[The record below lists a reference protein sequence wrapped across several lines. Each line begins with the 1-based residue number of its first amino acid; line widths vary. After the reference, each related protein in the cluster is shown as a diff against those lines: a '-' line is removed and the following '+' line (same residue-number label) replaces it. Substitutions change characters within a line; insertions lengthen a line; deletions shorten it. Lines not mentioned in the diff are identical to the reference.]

1 MLLARV
7 SINFLANS
15 VLSDP
20 ANIDHFM
27 LCVMLFS
34 FEYFVLDLYLLI
46 LYVTMD
52 CVSWKAFH
60 AHGSVFT
67 SFLILIQSLER
78 AFILIRERFVWRASD
93 VSFIFISAGFVFHLL
108 SASIMLNSVVRE
120 FPCWDFRIS
129 EEPAFH
135 PV

>member
-1 MLLARV
+1 MLLAGV

-20 ANIDHFM
+20 ANIDPFM

-52 CVSWKAFH
+52 CISWQTFH
-60 AHGSVFT
+60 TQGSVFT
-67 SFLILIQSLER
+67 SF
-78 AFILIRERFVWRASD
+78 
-93 VSFIFISAGFVFHLL
+93 
-108 SASIMLNSVVRE
+108 
-120 FPCWDFRIS
+120 
-129 EEPAFH
+129 
-135 PV
+135 